1 MNKEKLIK
9 ALEYIETTKHNV
21 SERNKIL
28 TINLIRY
35 IETGNYYNIF
45 GILNQELET
54 VCDSY
59 EEIYRNRLLNIIKQK
74 NIFLFS
80 KKYIEIEDSELSEGY
95 KKCCGIAYI
104 DLLNLFKENKYEDIY
119 NMINS
124 DIIYYLNDTI
134 PKNTE
139 KELKIDLHYEKLK
152 NKLHEYEQKKEESIE
167 KIMNKDI
174 INILYNKILST
185 LDETKYEDFYELLNV
200 FNINMK
206 KE

>member
-9 ALEYIETTKHNV
+9 ALEYIEKTKHNV

-124 DIIYYLNDTI
+124 DIIYYINDTI

>member
-21 SERNKIL
+21 SFWNKIL

-80 KKYIEIEDSELSEGY
+80 KKYIEIEYIELSEGY

-124 DIIYYLNDTI
+124 DIIYYLNNNMQDTA
-134 PKNTE
+134 E
-139 KELKIDLHYEKLK
+139 KELKIELHYEKLK

-185 LDETKYEDFYELLNV
+185 LDETKNEDFYELLNV